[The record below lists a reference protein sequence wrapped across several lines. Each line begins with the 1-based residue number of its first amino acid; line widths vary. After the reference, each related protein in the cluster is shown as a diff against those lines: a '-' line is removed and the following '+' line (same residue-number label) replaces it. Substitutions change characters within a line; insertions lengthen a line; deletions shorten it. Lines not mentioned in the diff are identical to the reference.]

1 MTTAKVQDAVAID
14 EALVAWPAR
23 RPRNFNPRIPNS
35 NNIVVSH
42 CNLFLGNA
50 YNRVEVSEARADA

>member
-35 NNIVVSH
+35 NNVVVFH
-42 CNLFLGNA
+42 CNLLGNA
-50 YNRVEVSEARADA
+50 FNRVEVSEARADA